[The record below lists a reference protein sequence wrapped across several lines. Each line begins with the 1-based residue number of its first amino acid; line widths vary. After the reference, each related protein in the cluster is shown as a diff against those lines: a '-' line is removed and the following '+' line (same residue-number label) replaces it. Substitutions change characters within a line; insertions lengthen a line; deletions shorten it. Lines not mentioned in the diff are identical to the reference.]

1 MFFELHSSAT
11 EEEKDKKW
19 VKKGNFL
26 ANGKSLNEF
35 IMKIRFT
42 ISIILI
48 LGVSYSGVQ
57 TIIPIET
64 KNFAMV
70 FKTDNQNRLWTVYF

>member
-1 MFFELHSSAT
+1 M

-35 IMKIRFT
+35 I
-42 ISIILI
+42 
-48 LGVSYSGVQ
+48 
-57 TIIPIET
+57 
-64 KNFAMV
+64 
-70 FKTDNQNRLWTVYF
+70 QNRVKRNEESIENQCGSSFVGMTKLLYFQTYDKLRTFKNNYKVHYDA

>member
-1 MFFELHSSAT
+1 M

-35 IMKIRFT
+35 I
-42 ISIILI
+42 
-48 LGVSYSGVQ
+48 
-57 TIIPIET
+57 
-64 KNFAMV
+64 
-70 FKTDNQNRLWTVYF
+70 QNRVKRNEESIENQCGSSFVGMTKLLCFQTYDKLRTFKKILWVIITILFRS

>member
-1 MFFELHSSAT
+1 VFFELHSSAM

-35 IMKIRFT
+35 NNN
-42 ISIILI
+42 SW
-48 LGVSYSGVQ
+48 Y
-57 TIIPIET
+57 
-64 KNFAMV
+64 
-70 FKTDNQNRLWTVYF
+70 

>member
-1 MFFELHSSAT
+1 M

-35 IMKIRFT
+35 I
-42 ISIILI
+42 
-48 LGVSYSGVQ
+48 
-57 TIIPIET
+57 
-64 KNFAMV
+64 KNFKHSLPIDRDVKKFLKFVNVRFICLYLFV
-70 FKTDNQNRLWTVYF
+70 FYRSYFDCAIRLAFLNLHLLIRLNF